1 MLSLL
6 NDFEAIGSAKK
17 FTVLFAS
24 IFGFTCSVRASCEI
38 LTASVTAS
46 LAFLDFCV
54 DILRSLYI
62 TVNHPATK
70 DYQTNVLSCQVN
82 DDIV

>member
-6 NDFEAIGSAKK
+6 NDFEAIGSAEK
-17 FTVLFAS
+17 FTYFFNCLVSF
-24 IFGFTCSVRASCEI
+24 
-38 LTASVTAS
+38 
-46 LAFLDFCV
+46 
-54 DILRSLYI
+54 DISRSLYI